1 MSHHNYV
8 LRSQPTEL
16 TFFDTL
22 QTAFDLIKDQY
33 GLEFKYAFFEEG
45 ANDFGRHVYWET
57 GKQAILSLVEDLAT
71 PVRYLMIEAAT
82 QEEVERLGEWLED
95 LLPVISLEELQE
107 EARQKMMDDPQT
119 LVRMAIGTGRLSDP
133 TSLEIL
139 RNGLQSNGD
148 LVRFRAAVAASLTQW
163 SDFLQDLKPMSQNDP
178 SLEVQEMACRA
189 VEVCQRSVP
198 T

>member
-1 MSHHNYV
+1 MSHYSYI
-8 LRSQPTEL
+8 LRSEPTEL

-22 QTAFDLIKDQY
+22 RVAFDLIKDEY

-45 ANDFGRHVYWET
+45 ANDLGRHVYWET

-82 QEEVERLGEWLED
+82 RAEMERLGGCLKD

-119 LVRMAIGTGRLSDP
+119 LVRMAIGTGKLFDP

-139 RNGLQSNGD
+139 RSGLQCD
-148 LVRFRAAVAASLTQW
+148 DDMVRFRAAAATSFTEW
-163 SDFLQDLKPMSQNDP
+163 TDFLPDLIQMSQNDP
-178 SLEVQEMACRA
+178 SPEVRKMASLA
-189 VEVCQRSVP
+189 VEACQRSL
-198 T
+198 